1 MRKYLRAIWPDKL
14 AGQIAVLMFAA
25 IAIFQTVVT
34 TTYLFSDPAWRVPIV
49 QPSEVIANA
58 VLAVDTAEAAQRQE
72 VLDTIARN
80 SPWLRLVILPDPP
93 ANAAVVEDDSPLAL
107 VARRLWPHA
116 TALAAPGDNGVV
128 PDTFAIPL
136 RGDGYAVVTV
146 LEPRRS
152 TSEYPSVAQRSWLG
166 VPSYVW
172 ERTAALFFICVAVVT
187 IWLTGAVVS
196 PLVALA
202 RSAESFPHEPERA
215 APIAERGPREVRDLS
230 RALNR
235 MQNRIQSMM
244 LSRSR
249 ALAAISHD
257 LRTIITRM
265 RLRTEF
271 IGDEALKEKMLHDVE
286 LMDSMLHKNLL
297 YLRGEQQG
305 AERSLIDLDS
315 VLQTIADQFADMG
328 HTVVYKGGAHQTVYG
343 SLTELQRLFSN
354 LVENAVSHG
363 TRAVI
368 SAAAP
373 KRGFIEVEVVDDG
386 PGIPTEQR
394 ARLVEPFARGEP
406 ARTIGATSGFGL
418 GLSIVKSLAEK
429 AGGRLEL
436 LDAKPHGLVA
446 RVALP
451 AAFP

>member
-1 MRKYLRAIWPDKL
+1 M
-14 AGQIAVLMFAA
+14 
-25 IAIFQTVVT
+25 
-34 TTYLFSDPAWRVPIV
+34 
-49 QPSEVIANA
+49 
-58 VLAVDTAEAAQRQE
+58 
-72 VLDTIARN
+72 
-80 SPWLRLVILPDPP
+80 
-93 ANAAVVEDDSPLAL
+93 
-107 VARRLWPHA
+107 
-116 TALAAPGDNGVV
+116 
-128 PDTFAIPL
+128 
-136 RGDGYAVVTV
+136 
-146 LEPRRS
+146 
-152 TSEYPSVAQRSWLG
+152 
-166 VPSYVW
+166 
-172 ERTAALFFICVAVVT
+172 
-187 IWLTGAVVS
+187 
-196 PLVALA
+196 
-202 RSAESFPHEPERA
+202 
-215 APIAERGPREVRDLS
+215 RDLS

-235 MQNRIQSMM
+235 MQSRIQSMI

-271 IGDEALKEKMLHDVE
+271 IGDEALKDKMLHDVE

-328 HTVVYKGGAHQTVYG
+328 HTVVYTGGAHQTVYG

-363 TRAVI
+363 TQAVI

-373 KRGFIEVEVVDDG
+373 KRGFIEVEIADDG
-386 PGIPTEQR
+386 PGIPAAQR
-394 ARLVEPFARGEP
+394 TRLVEPFARGEP
-406 ARTIGATSGFGL
+406 ARTVGARSGFGL

-436 LDAKPHGLVA
+436 LDAKPHGLIA